1 MIQIERTSEAACA
14 MSASEATRVNAFLND
29 GVESVE
35 FGLGSS
41 IALSVLMSALP
52 IAVLAQGASSSSV
65 TPTRVLVTVETSKG
79 ANAPEIK
86 REDVMVYEGHDR
98 DKVTEWTSAKG
109 TGAALQLF
117 LLIDDAANSSLG
129 SQLQDLRKFIAAQPD
144 TAKVGVAYM
153 QNGVAQIAQ
162 DLTSDHSQAAKA
174 LRLPLGIPGVNASPY
189 FSLEDLIKRWPET
202 TARREVL
209 VISDGIDRYWGSGPA
224 DPYVDSVIEEAQRAG
239 VVIFSIYTPG
249 VGHDSHSYW
258 RMWWG
263 QIYLARIGEDS
274 GGESYYMGSHGPPV
288 AFAPYLDDVAQR
300 LTRQYWLTFTPKPGQ
315 KSGMQ
320 RVRVTTELPNVEL
333 VGPDKVYVQASP

>member
-1 MIQIERTSEAACA
+1 MIQIERTSEVACA

-98 DKVTEWTSAKG
+98 DKVTEW
-109 TGAALQLF
+109 
-117 LLIDDAANSSLG
+117 
-129 SQLQDLRKFIAAQPD
+129 R
-144 TAKVGVAYM
+144 
-153 QNGVAQIAQ
+153 
-162 DLTSDHSQAAKA
+162 
-174 LRLPLGIPGVNASPY
+174 
-189 FSLEDLIKRWPET
+189 
-202 TARREVL
+202 
-209 VISDGIDRYWGSGPA
+209 
-224 DPYVDSVIEEAQRAG
+224 
-239 VVIFSIYTPG
+239 
-249 VGHDSHSYW
+249 
-258 RMWWG
+258 
-263 QIYLARIGEDS
+263 
-274 GGESYYMGSHGPPV
+274 PPV